1 MTELHIAPNRPLTVA
16 LVDPEGR
23 FDFETGMGQYQTTT
37 GGLVT
42 LPRPAVVIL
51 NTLDPQPGE
60 EIVITKHWSGKPAEK
75 AEWTISLSS
84 RAENARAKAEGEPSD
99 LTEQLQASVELVQ
112 AHKEVVALPTPIRRP
127 AKRHPAG
134 FKEIQP
140 RLFDRGT
147 GTYGPAPAAAPLSI
161 HLPAVAI
168 GRQVKPGQ
176 IPANVAT
183 REILEF
189 IQSDPN
195 TANWSDQARQDLAS
209 TILIASFKAGY
220 IGLWERS

>member
-1 MTELHIAPNRPLTVA
+1 MNELTIAPNRPLTVA

-37 GGLVT
+37 GELVT

-99 LTEQLQASVELVQ
+99 LTEQLQASIRAGSSPERGCSSSYAHPQASQAATGPGNSAPLVRIAGMRQLELLTIPAPTMCEYVRSRLCGFTDRQ
-112 AHKEVVALPTPIRRP
+112 HARDASRAQKRQKSKRMAALPPRR
-127 AKRHPAG
+127 AQQ
-134 FKEIQP
+134 EIFINMGQP
-140 RLFDRGT
+140 TLFDMEPT
-147 GTYGPAPAAAPLSI
+147 
-161 HLPAVAI
+161 
-168 GRQVKPGQ
+168 
-176 IPANVAT
+176 
-183 REILEF
+183 EE
-189 IQSDPN
+189 
-195 TANWSDQARQDLAS
+195 S
-209 TILIASFKAGY
+209 TK
-220 IGLWERS
+220 